1 MEVADDCTAVG
12 WDPLRFPSGLAIAL
26 QILIRCNSKTTQC
39 SAVAGWTRQ
48 PHFNNIGPACAALAL
63 WQAAQNTVH

>member
-26 QILIRCNSKTTQC
+26 QILIRCNSKTTQFN
-39 SAVAGWTRQ
+39 AVAVGPGRSHFTTTLDQ
-48 PHFNNIGPACAALAL
+48 PVLL
-63 WQAAQNTVH
+63 